1 MKDFLIALSAVLV
14 IVLIAWTV
22 TAVPESADEFY
33 NSSTAKFER
42 AVCTFGLTPGTPKEH
57 VICVN
62 PR

>member
-22 TAVPESADEFY
+22 TAVPVSADEFY

-42 AVCTFGLTPGTPKEH
+42 AGRTFGFTPGTPKEH